1 MKIEIKGDYIELQ
14 QLIKLADI
22 ASAGGEAKQ
31 MIQDG
36 IVQVNGETETR
47 RSRKIRKGDFVTV
60 NGVPDMLEI
69 R

>member
-22 ASAGGEAKQ
+22 ASGGGEAKQ

-47 RSRKIRKGDFVTV
+47 RSRKIRKGDCVTV
-60 NGVPDMLEI
+60 KGVPGMLEI